1 MEERYTVVTAYPH
14 ENLRLTKQEISDKLT
29 SNNANWLFVDGQMV
43 DPASIANIDLD
54 QDNDLRLVPAI
65 GGCEKCSHVFD
76 FETTYADGSTTLD
89 SLKGEESPFDTERFH
104 IYVDGVYYNNSDL
117 DWHTTEALAW
127 KKITRIE
134 RGFRIFNVRTITENG
149 TVVEELLDGG
159 DIFESN
165 AYHIYIDGKYYHGL
179 NQDRKW
185 FSADALSWGT
195 ITRIDRNIAS
205 PIQYRWE

>member
-1 MEERYTVVTAYPH
+1 MEEERYEVIRPDNGRYYHLMTKEQITSYV
-14 ENLRLTKQEISDKLT
+14 ENGE
-29 SNNANWLFVDGQMV
+29 WLFIDGHMV
-43 DPASIANIDLD
+43 GMPTIANTDLS
-54 QDNDLRLVPAI
+54 QDNELRLVPPME
-65 GGCEKCSHVFD
+65 GCEKCSHVFD
-76 FETTYADGSTTLD
+76 VETTCADGSTTLD
-89 SLKGEESPFDTERFH
+89 HLKGEEAFNIEKYH

-149 TVVEELLDGG
+149 TVVEERLDGG
-159 DIFESN
+159 DVFESN

-179 NQDRKW
+179 NQDWKW
-185 FSADALSWGT
+185 FSADALGWGT

-205 PIQYRWE
+205 PIQYRRE